1 MSKKYIL
8 FTRAFWADTAERVV
22 STAAQAVVAV
32 IGADQVFPNAFTLDY
47 KVLAG
52 VAAGGALG
60 ALVKVFAKLGATA
73 PVSTVE
79 VVRAPTD
86 TEIRKFLEEQD
97 STEGA

>member
-1 MSKKYIL
+1 MKYAL
-8 FTRAFWADTAERVV
+8 LTKAFWADTLERVI
-22 STAAQAVVAV
+22 STAAQSTLAVVA
-32 IGADQVFPNAFTLDY
+32 ADQVFPNAFTLDY

-60 ALVKVFAKLGATA
+60 ALLKVLAKLGATA
-73 PVSTVE
+73 PVQTVE

-86 TEIRKFLEEQD
+86 DEIRKFLEEQD